1 MLGAAT
7 LPSTTSVPSHLGFDL
22 IPLPGSRVFFPKRTN
37 LLRRSGARA
46 PDCPAEGGTEDG
58 VDETQLE
65 EDSAPRA
72 GFSEIPRRD
81 MGPGF

>member
-22 IPLPGSRVFFPKRTN
+22 IPLPRSRVFFPKRTN
-37 LLRRSGARA
+37 LLRWSGARA